1 MKKVFGKILEKIIQL
16 TERQRLVL
24 LAILVGLCS
33 GFAAV
38 ILKTGVKYVS
48 LLLDKITVDKY
59 NFMYLIFP
67 GIGML
72 ISMLL
77 VKYVVKENL
86 SHGITKVLYA
96 ISRKK
101 SRLSS
106 KSIWGPLI
114 TSIITIGFG
123 GSVGA
128 EAPIVHSGAS
138 IGSYIAQKFKL
149 NYHQITLLLVC
160 GAAGSIAGIFK
171 APLAGIIFSIEILM
185 FDFSLS
191 SITPLLLSSVTAI
204 CISYFLIGNDMPFAA
219 SVTAFQ
225 MSNIPYYI
233 ILGILCGLMSLYF
246 IKVSLWLEAKI
257 GRIENPYRKLL
268 TCAVFLGVIIFLFPP
283 LYGEGYSSLAS
294 MLNNDVDSSFAH
306 TFYSSFAS
314 NSGWFVVV
322 FWTFVMFAKVFSMSL
337 TNAGGGV
344 GGTFGPT
351 LVIGGICGF
360 VLSRFFNLT
369 GWISLPEANFALAG
383 MGGLMAGVMHAPM
396 TGIFLIAEITGGY
409 ELIIP
414 LIITVALSY
423 LITNSE
429 EKHSIYTK
437 RLAMEGDL
445 LTHDKDKAVL
455 TLLDVRQVL
464 ETDLD
469 KVYPTDSLRY
479 LVEVVS
485 TSHRNLFPV
494 VDRNG
499 KYQGLLTLDDIR
511 SIMFDN
517 SKYDTVFVKDLMHA
531 DTEKIVST
539 DNMETVMEKFTKSN
553 AWNLAVVDENG
564 KYLGMVSKSK
574 IFSAYRE
581 QLKEVSEA

>member
-1 MKKVFGKILEKIIQL
+1 MKKIFGKILEKIIQL

-33 GFAAV
+33 GLAAV
-38 ILKTGVKYVS
+38 ILKTGVRYVS
-48 LLLDKITVDKY
+48 LLLDRITIDKY
-59 NFMYLIFP
+59 NFMYLVFP

-72 ISMLL
+72 ISMLI

-106 KSIWGPLI
+106 KTIWGPLV

-149 NYHQITLLLVC
+149 SYHQITLLLVC

-233 ILGILCGLMSLYF
+233 ILGVLCGLLSLYF

-257 GRIENPYRKLL
+257 GGIENPYRKLL
-268 TCAVFLGVIIFLFPP
+268 ICAVFLGVIIFVFPP
-283 LYGEGYSSLAS
+283 LYGEGYSSLAL

-314 NSGWFVVV
+314 NSGWFVLV
-322 FWTFVMFAKVFSMSL
+322 FWVFVMLAKVFSMSL

-414 LIITVALSY
+414 LIITVSLSY
-423 LITNSE
+423 LITNSK

-437 RLAMEGDL
+437 RLAMVGDL

-455 TLLDVRQVL
+455 TLLDVKQLL

-469 KVYPTDSLRY
+469 KVYPADSLRY

-485 TSHRNLFPV
+485 TSHRNLYPV

-499 KYQGLLTLDDIR
+499 KYQGLVTLDDIR

-517 SKYDTVFVKDLMHA
+517 TKYDTVFVKDLMHA
-531 DTEKIVST
+531 DSERIVIT
-539 DNMETVMEKFTKSN
+539 DSMETVMEKFTKSN

-581 QLKEVSEA
+581 QLIEVSEA